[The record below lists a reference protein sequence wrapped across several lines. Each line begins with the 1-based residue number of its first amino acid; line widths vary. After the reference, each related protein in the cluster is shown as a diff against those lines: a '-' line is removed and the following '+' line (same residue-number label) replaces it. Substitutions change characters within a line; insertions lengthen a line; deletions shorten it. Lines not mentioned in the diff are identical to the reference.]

1 MIVDVIDLNFKVL
14 NFTRNYDNERERKAR
29 RIYNYKYVTIK
40 KVDMKY
46 ENSKN
51 VYDINAEVIGNYDD
65 YDVNLKIKDTTLIE

>member
-40 KVDMKY
+40 
-46 ENSKN
+46 
-51 VYDINAEVIGNYDD
+51 
-65 YDVNLKIKDTTLIE
+65 